1 MTKKMKRDRTPTPV
15 DDSVAEAMEV
25 RLAYKNLIDSFA
37 DDQKTLEQRIN
48 EQAPQNHGSN
58 HDHANNHPGD
68 HGNDH
73 SNDHGDHGGGSS
85 NGTP

>member
-37 DDQKTLEQRIN
+37 EDQKTLEHRIN
-48 EQAPQNHGSN
+48 EQTAQDHGSN
-58 HDHANNHPGD
+58 DD
-68 HGNDH
+68 HGNH
-73 SNDHGDHGGGSS
+73 GNHGNHGDGG
-85 NGTP
+85 NNTP

>member
-37 DDQKTLEQRIN
+37 EDQKTLEQRIN
-48 EQAPQNHGSN
+48 EQAPQNHGGN
-58 HDHANNHPGD
+58 HDHAGDSAND

-73 SNDHGDHGGGSS
+73 GNHDGDNSS
-85 NGTP
+85 NSTP